1 MTKARMRRQGSE
13 IDEGAHLD
21 AGPRKI
27 ISESFRT
34 IDLRSGLFVQI
45 EAL

>member
-1 MTKARMRRQGSE
+1 MRRQGSGN
-13 IDEGAHLD
+13 DEGAHLD
-21 AGPRKI
+21 AGARKI
-27 ISESFRT
+27 IPEFLKT